1 LRDDDVWTNP
11 EMVSAIYDAVIEPS
25 MPLRLVMETFAREMR
40 CDAAYFKLVNRT
52 SGAVVAAAGGGMA
65 DGSDRDYLENYLP
78 TDVRVGR
85 VDRAPGRVLL
95 DDRQVIT
102 FEERRRSA
110 FHQEW
115 LRRYDVEHLVHINIS
130 PARRYTGIV
139 TCAQARARGEFDIRQ
154 GRLLMAYVPHFERA
168 AALHIRLAELGDRA
182 VLMSGAFDRLP
193 VAGVILDA
201 SGTVLFANALTAE
214 VLQARDGLEL
224 RNGRLAAQEKQTQR
238 ALARR
243 LQQVASGVG
252 PELDPPAPIPV
263 TRPSGRAPY
272 RVDVLPLPTASGFHR
287 NEAGAMVLVL
297 IHDPTRRSQL
307 RRYELSFLY
316 RLTPAEA
323 ALAEAVA
330 AGETLREY
338 AERKG
343 RSIGT
348 VRYQMKQVLAKTE
361 CHRQADLIR
370 LIGN

>member
-1 LRDDDVWTNP
+1 VRDDDVWINP
-11 EMVSAIYDAVIEPS
+11 EMVSAIYDAVAEPS

-85 VDRAPGRVLL
+85 VDRAPRRVLL

-102 FEERRRSA
+102 SEERRRSA

-115 LRRYDVEHLVHINIS
+115 LRRYDVEHLMHINIS

-168 AALHIRLAELGDRA
+168 AALQIRLAELGDRA

-193 VAGVILDA
+193 VAGIILDA
-201 SGTVLFANALTAE
+201 SGTVLFANALAAE
-214 VLQARDGLEL
+214 VLEARDGLGL
-224 RNGRLAAQEKQTQR
+224 RNGRLAAQEKQTER
-238 ALARR
+238 AFARR
-243 LQQVASGVG
+243 LRQIASAVG
-252 PELDPPAPIPV
+252 PEPDPPAPIPV
-263 TRPSGRAPY
+263 ARPSGRAPY

-287 NEAGAMVLVL
+287 NEAGATVLVL
-297 IHDPTRRSQL
+297 IHDPTQRRQL

-316 RLTPAEA
+316 GLTPAEA
-323 ALAEAVA
+323 ALAEAVV

-348 VRYQMKQVLAKTE
+348 VRHQMKQVLAKTE

-370 LIGN
+370 LVGT